1 MLLFGTAACGFV
13 DIHVLHV
20 DVLAAPQGEI
30 EQACADRV
38 VRMAVYQDKPAS
50 IGILGVRLEGNRP
63 DQIYVAYPDLVQIKL
78 SRGTVLARLY
88 IDPVLDRRHTDGPS
102 AVATHHDVGSDVT
115 QGYVWHTRKS

>member
-30 EQACADRV
+30 GQAGADRV

-50 IGILGVRLEGNRP
+50 IGILGVRIEGNRP
-63 DQIYVAYPDLVQIKL
+63 VQIYVAYPDLVQLK
-78 SRGTVLARLY
+78 LARGNVLERIY
-88 IDPVLDRRHTDGPS
+88 IDLVLDRSHAGGNA
-102 AVATHHDVGSDVT
+102 AVANLHDVGSAGK
-115 QGYVWHTRKS
+115 QGLDRKSVV